1 MLQKFLIGINLVLLA
16 FIWIYPAVNS
26 NQLPEIIPVH
36 FSGDGTPDG
45 FGNRYMI
52 WLEAGIATLLFGI
65 CTYVYFNPSKMNL
78 PEDFKKNT
86 HAVRNFI
93 SVLCT
98 VILLIFAWMSYQTIQ
113 VALNHTA
120 RFSMSPGIIIGLLYV
135 AIMGMIIYLGKANE
149 NAKQ

>member
-1 MLQKFLIGINLVLLA
+1 MLQKFLTGLNLILLV
-16 FIWIYPAVNS
+16 FIWIYPAVNY

-36 FSGDGTPDG
+36 FSGDGIPDG
-45 FGNRYMI
+45 FGSRYMI

-65 CTYVYFNPSKMNL
+65 CTYVYFNPSKINL

-86 HAVRNFI
+86 HAIQKFI

-98 VILLIFAWMSYQTIQ
+98 LVLLIFAWMSYQTVQ
-113 VALNHTA
+113 VALDNTA

-135 AIMGMIIYLGKANE
+135 GIIGMIIYLGKANE
-149 NAKQ
+149 TVKH

>member
-65 CTYVYFNPSKMNL
+65 CTYVYFNPSKINL
-78 PEDFKKNT
+78 PEDFKKST

-113 VALNHTA
+113 VALDHTA